1 MDHGIT
7 QILIALVR
15 SAVCDTRLTD
25 KQLSECSGYE
35 LSSLVEEA
43 KKQDVEHLLIL
54 GLKKNGLVKDS
65 DLKTIK
71 IMHKAVFRYEK
82 LNFEFEML
90 CSELEN
96 AEIPF
101 IPLKGSV
108 LRKYYPEPWMRTSCD
123 IDIFVRREDL
133 EKAILCLKDRLQFEE
148 EKRASHDVSLFSP
161 RGNHV
166 ELHFELVEEW
176 RANNANEVL
185 GSVWEN
191 VCLHEDKKYR
201 YDMSDAFFY
210 FYHIAHMAKHF
221 ETGGCGISPFIDL
234 WILDNLDFADKAGRD
249 ELLSKGGLLEFSRV
263 ARKLS
268 EVWLGGKE
276 HDEQTLAV
284 QEYVFKGGVY
294 GSIDSYVALQQKKT
308 GGRAGF
314 ILSRIFMPYEKMKK
328 YYPILEKHRWLTPAM
343 QVRRW
348 FRLVNPDAMN
358 RAKKEMAAN
367 SSVDKTKAEELSVFL
382 ESIGL
387 SELNK

>member
-1 MDHGIT
+1 MNHGIN
-7 QILIALVR
+7 QILIALLR
-15 SAVCDTRLTD
+15 SAICDTKLTEE
-25 KQLSECSGYE
+25 QLYKCSEYE
-35 LSSLVEEA
+35 LPSLVDAA

-82 LNFEFEML
+82 LNFEYEML
-90 CSELEN
+90 CSVLEE
-96 AEIPF
+96 AKIPF

-123 IDIFVRREDL
+123 IDVFVKREDL
-133 EKAILCLKDRLQFEE
+133 ERAILCLKEKMQFEE

-185 GSVWEN
+185 GAVWEN
-191 VCLHEDKKYR
+191 VSLHDDKKYW

-234 WILDNLDFADKAGRD
+234 WILDNLEWADKSGRD
-249 ELLSKGGLLEFSRV
+249 ELLSKGGLLEF
-263 ARKLS
+263 AANAQKLS
-268 EVWLGGKE
+268 GVWLGGE
-276 HDEQTLAV
+276 EPNEATFAM
-284 QEYVFKGGVY
+284 QEYVFRGGVY

-314 ILSRIFMPYEKMKK
+314 VLSRIFMPYVKLKN
-328 YYPILEKHRWLTPAM
+328 YYPILEKHKWLTPVM

-348 FRLVNPDAMN
+348 FRLVNPDAIS
-358 RAKKEMAAN
+358 RARKEMAAN
-367 SSVDKTKAEELSVFL
+367 NSVDKSKADELSKFL
-382 ESIGL
+382 ESVGL
-387 SELNK
+387 